1 MIGTGDSVTFGDS
14 RGISTRMA
22 ECCVPATKAVLAD
35 FVGLASTRNFA
46 AVHRD
51 RRSQ

>member
-1 MIGTGDSVTFGDS
+1 MGDSVTFRDS
-14 RGISTRMA
+14 RGASTRVA
-22 ECCVPATKAVLAD
+22 ECCVPANKADLAD
-35 FVGLASTRNFA
+35 FVILASTRNFA